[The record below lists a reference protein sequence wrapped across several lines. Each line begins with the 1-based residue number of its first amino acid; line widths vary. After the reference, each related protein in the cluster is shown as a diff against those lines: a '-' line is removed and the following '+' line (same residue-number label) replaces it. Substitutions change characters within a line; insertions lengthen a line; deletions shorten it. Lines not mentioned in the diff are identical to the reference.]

1 MSTPIQVLT
10 HIATDWARRCFGND
24 HVVNVQ
30 VRSIRNLEETTELAQ
45 ALGVSRETALLTI
58 NSVYDRPVGD
68 IDQEIG
74 GTLLTG
80 VVLCEALGKDPEDM
94 LEREVLRVLK
104 KSPEHFAKRNQ
115 AKIDMGLDA
124 PAQSS
129 GALIAEPAEAP
140 DAEWIESSPSD
151 ISGGYVMDP
160 GCGPNKHASVP

>member
-1 MSTPIQVLT
+1 MSTAIQVLT
-10 HIATDWARRCFGND
+10 RVATDWARRCFGND

-30 VRSIRNLEETTELAQ
+30 VRSIRNLEETAELSQ

-58 NSVYDRPVGD
+58 NTVYDRPVGD

-74 GTLLTG
+74 GTLLTA
-80 VVLCEALGKDPEDM
+80 VVLCEALGKDPEEM

-115 AKIDMGLDA
+115 DKIDLGLDA

-129 GALIAEPAEAP
+129 GDSNPP
-140 DAEWIESSPSD
+140 DIH
-151 ISGGYVMDP
+151 GGYVMDP
-160 GCGPNKHASVP
+160 GRGPNKHAVVP